1 MEVVEGRGLPWCKK
15 RSRGIRQN
23 ASRLNLHLDEVTRQL
38 VQGDDQARE
47 KASVGQRLMK
57 PCRHCHGG
65 PASGVWLTPPYHW
78 KDPEP
83 GLCKPWSKLLI
94 WTMVMVPLTGVI
106 SMINYQGSLL
116 PGGGPSQQPLVKG
129 SFDNCTCHIMPSKNS
144 KVSQAS

>member
-1 MEVVEGRGLPWCKK
+1 MTGARGAKSAAGGK
-15 RSRGIRQN
+15 RQN

-47 KASVGQRLMK
+47 EASVGQRLMK

-83 GLCKPWSKLLI
+83 GLQVAQIKLGDGLVYRPKK
-94 WTMVMVPLTGVI
+94 TLA
-106 SMINYQGSLL
+106 L
-116 PGGGPSQQPLVKG
+116 GGLALSEGG
-129 SFDNCTCHIMPSKNS
+129 
-144 KVSQAS
+144 A